1 MKFNVSLPLVLLPIA
16 SIASA
21 HSTHSV
27 PVFLTHFYVALDQ
40 PTYDAMLKSPE
51 IAALAAV
58 EEKHVTAGD
67 ESWTGFYVTGRQTYM
82 EFFAAGALQKGMRV
96 GDCGLA
102 LTVEES
108 GGVAEIADRLRT
120 RFGDKVEVDTTP
132 AKTDTGM
139 VPWFQSA
146 DLKTDGP
153 QVLSTWFMEIDPGFL
168 AAIHPGAAIEHP
180 LSRQQYMSWKFLPDH
195 PLDNVVALTLRL
207 KKIDRSQLAAE
218 LGLAGWKVS
227 VTRSGFLATGPD
239 IKVTVA
245 PAAGREGI
253 QLIEMRLRKSVPK
266 QEVVLGT
273 AKLHLEGTAGQLI
286 FWPIGQSLH
295 GKVAVRTM

>member
-1 MKFNVSLPLVLLPIA
+1 MKINVLLLLLMLPIT
-16 SIASA
+16 SA
-21 HSTHSV
+21 HSAHTV

-58 EEKHVTAGD
+58 DEKHVTAGS
-67 ESWTGFYVTGRQTYM
+67 ESWTGLYVTGRQTYM
-82 EFFAAGALQKGMRV
+82 EFFAAGALQQDMQT

-108 GGVAEIADRLRT
+108 GGVAEIANRLRS
-120 RFGDKVEVDTTP
+120 RFGDKVETDTTP

-146 DLKTDGP
+146 DLKTDGSH

-195 PLDNVVALTLRL
+195 MLDDVVALTLRL

-218 LGLAGWKVS
+218 LELAGWKVS
-227 VTRSGFLATGPD
+227 KVKSGFLATGPD
-239 IKVTVA
+239 IKVTIA
-245 PAAGREGI
+245 PATEREGI
-253 QLIEMRLRKSVPK
+253 QLVEMRLRMPVPN
-266 QEVVLGT
+266 QEILLGT
-273 AKLHLEGTAGQLI
+273 AKLHLEGTAGRLI
-286 FWPIGQSLH
+286 FWTDGESPR
-295 GKVAVRTM
+295 AE